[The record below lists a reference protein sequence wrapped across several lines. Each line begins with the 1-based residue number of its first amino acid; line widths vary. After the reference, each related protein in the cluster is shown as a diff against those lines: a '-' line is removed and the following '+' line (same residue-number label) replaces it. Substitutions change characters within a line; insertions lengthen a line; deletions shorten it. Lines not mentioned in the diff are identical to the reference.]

1 MHYWNQS
8 NFEGLERL
16 ADELASLS
24 GLQALADYAR
34 ARSRG
39 LRREAF
45 AALDEFLRNAPLPE
59 SLPAR
64 ELCLQ
69 ILTLHGQTHEA
80 HQFLTQPLLSRFL
93 FPTLRAWVDS
103 EPKAHAPL
111 RWLGLLQNDGDL
123 LRWALSVRPDD
134 VAVRYRLIDFAL
146 GAADYAT
153 HHLDEGF
160 FIGEPADARQAL
172 ELAAQLIAEAPDA
185 SPFSRHSEEAAQLS
199 ALLDDW
205 QAYSAQPEG
214 SFADWCI
221 ERQRPYAWAKKYY
234 YSRP

>member
-1 MHYWNQS
+1 MHFWNQE

-16 ADELASLS
+16 ADELAGLP

-39 LRREAF
+39 VRREAF
-45 AALDEFLRNAPLPE
+45 AALEGFLRNAPAPD
-59 SLPAR
+59 SQSAR
-64 ELCLQ
+64 ELSLQ
-69 ILTLHGQTHEA
+69 ILTLHSQTREA
-80 HQFLTQPLLSRFL
+80 HQFLAQPLLARFL
-93 FPTLRAWVDS
+93 FPTLQAWIDS
-103 EPKAHAPL
+103 EPTAHAPL

-123 LRWALSVRPDD
+123 LRRALAARPED
-134 VAVRYRLIDFAL
+134 VAVRFRLIDFAL

-160 FIGEPADARQAL
+160 FIGEPAEAREAL
-172 ELAAQLIAEAPDA
+172 DLAARLINEAPDA
-185 SPFSRHSEEAAQLS
+185 SPFARQVEEGVQLS

-205 QAYSAQPEG
+205 LTYSAQPEG
-214 SFADWCI
+214 DFAAWCA

-234 YSRP
+234 YTQS

>member
-1 MHYWNQS
+1 MDYWNQD

-16 ADELASLS
+16 ADELASLP

-39 LRREAF
+39 VRREAF
-45 AALDEFLRNAPLPE
+45 AALEGFLRNAPAPA
-59 SLPAR
+59 SRPAR
-64 ELCLQ
+64 ELSLQ
-69 ILTLHGQTHEA
+69 ILTLHSQTREA
-80 HQFLTQPLLSRFL
+80 HQFLAQPLLVRFL
-93 FPTLRAWVDS
+93 FPTLQAWIDG
-103 EPKAHAPL
+103 EPTAHAPL

-123 LRWALSVRPDD
+123 LRRALVTGPDD

-153 HHLDEGF
+153 HHLDEGV
-160 FIGEPADARQAL
+160 FIGEPADAREAL
-172 ELAAQLIAEAPDA
+172 ALATGLITEAPDA
-185 SPFSRHSEEAAQLS
+185 GPFTRQTDEVAQLT

-205 QAYSAQPEG
+205 QAYSAHPEG
-214 SFADWCI
+214 SFVDWCA

-234 YSRP
+234 YTS

>member
-1 MHYWNQS
+1 MYYWNQD

-16 ADELASLS
+16 ADELASLP

-45 AALDEFLRNAPLPE
+45 AALEGFLRNAPAPD

-64 ELCLQ
+64 ELSLQ
-69 ILTLHGQTHEA
+69 ILTLHSQTREA
-80 HQFLTQPLLSRFL
+80 HQFLAQPLLARFL
-93 FPTLRAWVDS
+93 LPTLQTWIDG
-103 EPKAHAPL
+103 EPTAHAPL

-123 LRWALSVRPDD
+123 LRRALATASDD

-146 GAADYAT
+146 GAADYAM

-160 FIGEPADARQAL
+160 FIGEPAEARAAL
-172 ELAAQLIAEAPDA
+172 ETVTQLVEEAPDA
-185 SPFSRHSEEAAQLS
+185 RPYVRHTEEAVQL
-199 ALLDDW
+199 AAMLNDW
-205 QAYSAQPEG
+205 LAYSAAPEG
-214 SFADWCI
+214 SFVDWCI

-234 YSRP
+234 YTS

>member
-1 MHYWNQS
+1 MHYWNQE

-16 ADELASLS
+16 ADELASQP

-39 LRREAF
+39 VRREAF
-45 AALDEFLRNAPLPE
+45 AALEGFLRNAPAPD

-64 ELCLQ
+64 ELSLQ
-69 ILTLHGQTHEA
+69 ILTLHSQTREA
-80 HQFLTQPLLSRFL
+80 HQFLAQPLLTRFL
-93 FPTLRAWVDS
+93 FPTLQAWIDG
-103 EPKAHAPL
+103 EPTAHAPL

-123 LRWALSVRPDD
+123 LRRALAVGPDD

-146 GAADYAT
+146 GAADYAM

-160 FIGEPADARQAL
+160 FIGEPARAREAL
-172 ELAAQLIAEAPDA
+172 ERVAQLIAEAPDA
-185 SPFSRHSEEAAQLS
+185 SPFSRPTTEAVQLS
-199 ALLDDW
+199 AMLDDW

-214 SFADWCI
+214 DFATWCA

-234 YSRP
+234 YTQS